1 MRAAQ
6 QGDVDEVCG
15 GRAYNAQIIIRLHEK
30 SKIRNNA
37 QTPPPGK
44 RGYVRIFVRFAFVR
58 KTPVSQLG
66 TKNTENMS

>member
-37 QTPPPGK
+37 QTPPREK
-44 RGYVRIFVRFAFVR
+44 EIMYAFL
-58 KTPVSQLG
+58 SALQLYE
-66 TKNTENMS
+66 KLR